1 MFLSRREIFF
11 LLNGLSGLFHWNIIV
26 HVSMK
31 KSLTED
37 LAEIIT
43 RACKQPEIYALSA
56 KFIVISQE
64 RGKQNTKKQLF
75 SAAIICV

>member
-26 HVSMK
+26 SMK

-37 LAEIIT
+37 LAEIII

-64 RGKQNTKKQLF
+64 REKQNTKKQLF
-75 SAAIICV
+75 SAAIICL

>member
-1 MFLSRREIFF
+1 MDFQDFFIEISSY
-11 LLNGLSGLFHWNIIV
+11 LW
-26 HVSMK
+26 K

-37 LAEIIT
+37 LAKIIA

-64 RGKQNTKKQLF
+64 REKQNTKKQLF